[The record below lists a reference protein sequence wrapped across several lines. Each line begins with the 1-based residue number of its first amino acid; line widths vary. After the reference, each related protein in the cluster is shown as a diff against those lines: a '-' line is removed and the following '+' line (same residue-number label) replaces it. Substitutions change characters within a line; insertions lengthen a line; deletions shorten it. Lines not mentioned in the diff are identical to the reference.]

1 MTVKQQI
8 KEYVDDHYTH
18 FGFYPYEVEVDGQI
32 YSYGGY
38 WAILEDDRFDQQ
50 TIKLLS
56 HIDFTKRLPI
66 VYNRYISNLIPFPT

>member
-1 MTVKQQI
+1 MVNLPYYQTMSREYYMTLKQQI

-38 WAILEDDRFDQQ
+38 WAILEDGRFD
-50 TIKLLS
+50 
-56 HIDFTKRLPI
+56 
-66 VYNRYISNLIPFPT
+66 